1 MFPTPAVLYA
11 MAAFAAAMAMGLP
24 FKGVSGYL
32 KNLIVCGAFIYG
44 LLAIG
49 VLLGLIF
56 HSAFFGEPVYID

>member
-32 KNLIVCGAFIYG
+32 KNLIVCGAFTT
-44 LLAIG
+44 
-49 VLLGLIF
+49 
-56 HSAFFGEPVYID
+56 AFLPLEFSWV